1 MTTDQN
7 SRTLTIQKSYLLQ
20 LRSIKSEKDEVE
32 ARYQLAR
39 TETMLAM
46 EEAGDVRWS
55 DPSTGQAAIVVNT
68 KLSVDEV
75 GLLAKLTP
83 KQAKAIT
90 VTSIDHGKLESAV
103 ELGLIEAELVAGY
116 VTEQQGK
123 PYLRFTG

>member
-1 MTTDQN
+1 MTTDQ
-7 SRTLTIQKSYLLQ
+7 QKSYLLQ
-20 LRSIKSEKDEVE
+20 LHSIKSEKDEIE

-75 GLLAKLTP
+75 GLLSKLTP
-83 KQAKAIT
+83 EQSAAIT

-123 PYLRFTG
+123 PYLRFTNR